1 MFKRFAFKFFLF
13 TEFINLIILIPFAFW
28 FVVFFIEPSEDQ
40 LKILLGG
47 GVLAAI
53 LAQTL
58 QLFIGKQLQPL
69 KTYLNLWEKGETI
82 SGEVFLDARNRLA
95 NLPGRIVLIGIVRWT
110 LGTLISTI
118 PFFIF
123 QESTVSQK
131 VNFTGI
137 LLFTAIVS
145 ILIAYIVAVVLLRNL
160 YTKEIFVP
168 PKNYHAENLQYQSLR
183 LSLPILISAL
193 IQLLLIALVL
203 ISFNSTK
210 NAIDIAF
217 QNQLSN
223 INSNNSIIIERYFK
237 SRETDI
243 LEFVSDKRIIQIA
256 KERRWKELTP
266 YLQKM
271 HNDPLALY
279 ENNFVSSP
287 SGIVLTTGLP
297 DDSGIG
303 KDLNDEAE
311 AKDNL
316 KFTKEQTVIFSKAF
330 RSPVSKQSVILLTAP
345 IRNESGEVIAIAG
358 FPFLAGKFVQSVVG
372 GLKLGGK
379 SGYSLLLDRD
389 LIAIWHPNEKY
400 TLYDFKNEPFGRRL
414 ADASEDTFLKYSFNG
429 SHKALMRK
437 FNEKY
442 QFYFITTIGVDEI
455 EKSAIVS
462 MIWLSV
468 IGTLSSVFINLFV
481 VLLLR
486 TRLAGLSTVE
496 IILERIK
503 KGDLT
508 EKSHPDSVDELGKLQ
523 EGLNN
528 TIDQIADVVGSNQMI
543 SEDLAS
549 STEQMSVALGS
560 LSANAQ
566 TQAASAEEISASIE
580 EISAAVQ
587 NVDAQS
593 DEQAKK
599 VEVLKSQMN
608 HLSNIIQAMG
618 KQVGKASED
627 VTEIT
632 NEAQRGQ
639 ASLDFM
645 RNSITKISNS
655 SQEIGSVIEIINN
668 ISEQINLLALNA
680 AIEAARAGVYGRGFA
695 VVADE
700 IGKLADK
707 TATSIKDIDELIQ
720 ANEKEI
726 NNGTETIEATIS
738 LIQAIIKGV
747 NSFQDLTHSIE
758 SNTKEQLVIN
768 QKVIAEVESVNEISR
783 GIKLSME
790 EQKMAIGEV
799 AEAIF
804 SINDLTQSTA
814 AGLEEMTATSNGMAN
829 LAETLK
835 RKINFFQLSKS
846 VPLFHKPQ

>member
-1 MFKRFAFKFFLF
+1 MFKRFSRSFFLL
-13 TEFINLIILIPFAFW
+13 TEIINLIILIPFAFW
-28 FVVFFIEPSEDQ
+28 FVVHFIEPTPTQ

-47 GVLAAI
+47 IIAAVI
-53 LAQTL
+53 VAQIL
-58 QLFIGKQLQPL
+58 QLLVSVQLKPIKIYLDLLGEGKEIPIEIF
-69 KTYLNLWEKGETI
+69 LN
-82 SGEVFLDARNRLA
+82 ARNRLA
-95 NLPGRIVLIGIVRWT
+95 NFPARIVVVSSCRWFF
-110 LGTLISTI
+110 GMIIASG
-118 PFFIF
+118 PFFMAE
-123 QESTVSQK
+123 ESTVSQK
-131 VNFTGI
+131 VNFGGI
-137 LLFTAIVS
+137 LIFTAIIS
-145 ILIAYIVAVVLLRNL
+145 ILITYIVANILLRNL
-160 YTKEIFVP
+160 YMKELFVP
-168 PKNYHAENLQYQSLR
+168 PRNYHGESFKYQNLR
-183 LSLPILISAL
+183 VSLPILISAMM
-193 IQLLLIALVL
+193 QLLLIALVL

-210 NAIDIAF
+210 NAIDSAF

-223 INSNNSIIIERYFK
+223 INSNNSVIIEGYFK

-243 LEFVSDKRIIQIA
+243 LDFVSNKQVIQIA
-256 KERRWKELTP
+256 KEKRWKELTP
-266 YLQKM
+266 YLQKIYS
-271 HNDPLALY
+271 DPMALY
-279 ENNFVSSP
+279 ENNFVGSAE
-287 SGIVLTTGLP
+287 GIVVASRLPTGL
-297 DDSGIG
+297 G
-303 KDLNDEAE
+303 KNLYDGPAE
-311 AKDNL
+311 ADSF
-316 KFTKEQTVIFSKAF
+316 KFTKDQQAVFSKAF
-330 RSPVSKQSVILLTAP
+330 RSPVTQESVILLTAP
-345 IRNESGEVIAIAG
+345 IRDESGEVIAVAG
-358 FPFLAGKFVQSVVG
+358 FPFFAGKFVQSVVG

-389 LIAIWHPNEKY
+389 FVAIWHPNEKY
-400 TLYDFKNEPFGRRL
+400 TLYDFKKESL
-414 ADASEDTFLKYSFNG
+414 ADRILNASEDSFVKYSFNG
-429 SHKALMRK
+429 SHKALMRQY
-437 FNEKY
+437 NEKY
-442 QFYFITTIGVDEI
+442 QFYFVTTIGVDEI
-455 EKSAIVS
+455 EHNAIIS

-468 IGTLSSVFINLFV
+468 IGILSSTFINLFV
-481 VLLLR
+481 ILILK
-486 TRLAGLSTVE
+486 TRLSGLSTVE

-508 EKSHPDSVDELGKLQ
+508 EKTHPDSVDELGKLQ

-528 TIDQIADVVGSNQMI
+528 TIDQIADVVGANQMI

-549 STEQMSVALGS
+549 SAEQMSVALGS

-593 DEQAKK
+593 DVQAQK
-599 VEVLKSQMN
+599 VEILKTQMN

-618 KQVGKASED
+618 RQVGKASED

-632 NEAQRGQ
+632 NEAQKGQ

-645 RNSITKISNS
+645 RNSITKISES

-707 TATSIKDIDELIQ
+707 TAQSIQDIDSLIQ

-726 NNGTETIEATIS
+726 TNGTETIEATIS

-758 SNTKEQLVIN
+758 SNTKEQLAIN
-768 QKVIAEVESVNEISR
+768 QKVITEVDSVNEISR

-790 EQKMAIGEV
+790 EQKIAIGEV
-799 AEAIF
+799 AQAIF

-846 VPLFHKPQ
+846 VPLFRKS